1 MKRDALFQTLNHA
14 FRKSLDKLMDSE
26 SSAALVDL
34 YLFPNPE
41 SGDFTIYDD
50 EDQILVKVSVP
61 VWEEQFDSMDSE
73 SSLKECEEILREIV
87 IKVRDEGIYEKINI
101 LKPFSILM
109 VDEEMETICELLMID
124 EEQLLLDDDFLKH
137 MDEELDGFFK
147 QLMSDM

>member
-14 FRKSLDKLMDSE
+14 YREALEKLTDSE
-26 SSAALVDL
+26 SSAAVVDL

-50 EDQILVKVSVP
+50 EDNILVKVPVP
-61 VWEEQFDSMDSE
+61 VWEEQYESMDTDA
-73 SSLKECEEILREIV
+73 SLNECESILREIV
-87 IKVRDEGIYEKINI
+87 NKTKEEGLYENLNI

-109 VDEEMETICELLMID
+109 VDEEMETISELLMID

-147 QLMSDM
+147 QLMSDI

>member
-14 FRKSLDKLMDSE
+14 FRKALEKLIDTE
-26 SSAALVDL
+26 SSAAAVDL

-50 EDQILVKVSVP
+50 EDQILVKISVP
-61 VWEEQFDSMDSE
+61 VWEEQFE
-73 SSLKECEEILREIV
+73 SLDTESALKECEEILREIV
-87 IKVRDEGIYEKINI
+87 YNAKEEGLYEKLNI
-101 LKPFSILM
+101 IKPFSILM
-109 VDEEMETICELLMID
+109 VDEEMESISELLMLD
-124 EEQLLLDDDFLKH
+124 EEQLLLDDEFLKH